1 MKPILFAFLLM
12 LGNLIYAQ
20 ESTPP
25 VTFKLNKGD
34 KLIYDVRHKGD
45 LYYYT
50 IEIVECGPK
59 YIYNWEMGEPKNKKG
74 TVEIKPKAMNQAMKI
89 TTRVKPN
96 EHLLL
101 EDACILWISKALFK
115 ALANNSQPEITID
128 ETTGNKMALLQKNN
142 FTFKYKGA
150 TLTSEVL
157 DVSNQQK
164 FFDLKQFSVLN
175 NADNPLIVKLNMG
188 FTAELIEIK

>member
-1 MKPILFAFLLM
+1 MKPILFAFLLI
-12 LGNLIYAQ
+12 LGNIIYAQ

-25 VTFKLNKGD
+25 VSFKLNKGD

-74 TVEIKPKAMNQAMKI
+74 SVEIKTKAMNQAMKI

-96 EHLLL
+96 DHLLL

-115 ALANNSQPEITID
+115 ALANNNQPEIAID
-128 ETTGNKMALLQKNN
+128 ETSGNKMAVLQKNN

-150 TLTSEVL
+150 PLTSEIL

-175 NADNPLIVKLNMG
+175 NPDNPLIVKLNMG